1 MCFTAFGW
9 SFRNISLFCSCLIDC
24 HLVVDKDCIHP
35 KCIFFHSFKSDSSN
49 IVAFRESTLL
59 VHKLWK
65 EERTWNDG
73 NAAKKSMYISGYNI
87 VLYWKCRLLIGHEF
101 SFKRNLDCQVFLS
114 YNKKKDRKHEK
125 QKKIMGKYKTLL
137 YHSFSVWKHK
147 FNSNPYQ
154 STFHMQRF
162 FT

>member
-9 SFRNISLFCSCLIDC
+9 SFRNISLFCSCPIDC
-24 HLVVDKDCIHP
+24 QLVVDKDCIHP

-125 QKKIMGKYKTLL
+125 QKKNNGKIQDPFVPFIFCLKTQIQLKSL
-137 YHSFSVWKHK
+137 SVHL
-147 FNSNPYQ
+147 SHA
-154 STFHMQRF
+154 TF